1 MELYKLLEQKE
12 NGDGK
17 MYKVKETVLR
27 NSVVCTI
34 EAYDCCPLSCTVK
47 DEWPFI
53 DASNAEI

>member
-27 NSVVCTI
+27 NSMVCTI
-34 EAYDCCPLSCTVK
+34 EAYKTVVH
-47 DEWPFI
+47 
-53 DASNAEI
+53 SLVL